1 MYLYSDFIYR
11 ICLRAEKLKYL
22 SARRVISDKINMFK
36 NKYAPRFILSRYMRL
51 KKYAFRR
58 QKAAFPLPFR
68 AGIICRPIVEM
79 WAATHMNEGGFS
91 RRFYKIPQNNANFL
105 WINILSGGIYMPP
118 DTL

>member
-11 ICLRAEKLKYL
+11 ICLRAAKLKYL

-58 QKAAFPLPFR
+58 QNGNFPSSFPCGDNL
-68 AGIICRPIVEM
+68 
-79 WAATHMNEGGFS
+79 
-91 RRFYKIPQNNANFL
+91 
-105 WINILSGGIYMPP
+105 PP
-118 DTL
+118 DCGDVGGDAYE